1 MDGGSPDEAELGELR
16 AKIPGVQMIAY
27 PDNAGKGYA
36 LRAGVGAASGPHYLI
51 TDIDFPYTLE
61 SMCEVCNALIQ
72 HGGIVAGNRDHAY
85 YVHTPP
91 ARKRISK
98 ALRWV
103 VRRIFR
109 LNVDDTQCG
118 LKAFDQNGK
127 EAFMA
132 VKTRRFL
139 YDLEFLLL
147 ARRSGVPMIPVAVT
161 LREGITFNKV
171 SRKVL
176 LQESANLLR
185 LLFLR

>member
-1 MDGGSPDEAELGELR
+1 MDGGSPDEAEIGELK
-16 AKIPGVQMIAY
+16 AKVPDVEMIAY
-27 PDNAGKGYA
+27 PNNAGKGYA
-36 LRAGVGAASGPHYLI
+36 LRAGVGAAPGPHYLI

-61 SMCEVCNALIQ
+61 SMRKVCDALLRQ
-72 HGGIVAGNRDHAY
+72 GGVVAGNRDQAY
-85 YVHTPP
+85 YAHTPP

-103 VRRIFR
+103 VRRVFR

-147 ARRSGVPMIPVAVT
+147 ARKSGVPVAPVAVA